1 MRVSWLEIEIPGWE
15 ILVAR
20 TRALQLISLK
30 PQSNSRVE
38 HIMSEKGLPVREW
51 TKKMGGKQTF
61 FFKYPIQKNGCLPMT
76 HRFIW
81 LIWPF
86 SYNPIHRKVVLHVFR
101 PVENLPEISSR
112 CQMEP
117 LHFEDHDVVKQ
128 RARLS
133 FPQPRGFFGPFMG
146 VERSTGELSVEI
158 GKVILLVGKPLD
170 CI

>member
-1 MRVSWLEIEIPGWE
+1 M
-15 ILVAR
+15 
-20 TRALQLISLK
+20 
-30 PQSNSRVE
+30 
-38 HIMSEKGLPVREW
+38 HI
-51 TKKMGGKQTF
+51 
-61 FFKYPIQKNGCLPMT
+61 
-76 HRFIW
+76 
-81 LIWPF
+81 
-86 SYNPIHRKVVLHVFR
+86 FR

-170 CI
+170 CIYIYIHAYCLYRFLLFIFYLTHASAFYVPNLANSFK